1 MLRELLATALLL
13 LALALSPIQIFAST
27 RHHPTAVTSATAT
40 DGSLQQFDTEAA
52 AQSRC
57 PSDTVVWLN
66 TKTGIWHEKGMRWY
80 GNTKQGAY
88 VCRKEAAGAGDRD
101 TKNGE

>member
-1 MLRELLATALLL
+1 MLHRFLAAALLLATALLPVQ
-13 LALALSPIQIFAST
+13 SFATT
-27 RHHPTAVTSATAT
+27 RHHQAAATSAAAS
-40 DGSLQQFDTEAA
+40 DGSMQQFDTEAS
-52 AQSRC
+52 AQSHC

-101 TKNGE
+101 TKNGQ

>member
-1 MLRELLATALLL
+1 M
-13 LALALSPIQIFAST
+13 
-27 RHHPTAVTSATAT
+27 
-40 DGSLQQFDTEAA
+40 QQFDTEAA
-52 AQSRC
+52 AQSHC

-88 VCRKEAAGAGDRD
+88 VCRKEAGWWPATAIRKTDNKLGFGV
-101 TKNGE
+101 